1 MIEEH
6 ISAGQKA
13 PETRVWDRAVPD
25 APLFPPDS
33 VLRRLA
39 SESALMLGGG
49 RALLLQLAH
58 PLVAAG
64 VAAHSG
70 FQHDPLLRLERTMDL
85 MLTLVL
91 GDQQQ
96 ARDMLRRYH
105 AVHVPIHGVLG
116 AEAGKY
122 GSGTPYTAA
131 DPALRLWV
139 LATLIDTTLLA
150 YERFVAPLTPGE
162 RTRFYADSLV
172 FARRM
177 GLGAGVMPPTLDAFQ
192 EYMAGMLHGD
202 TLVVNATARDL
213 AHAVLHPH
221 VGLVPRTG
229 IRVTGFV
236 AAGLLPPWMRRAY
249 GLPWD
254 ARRQRALATLSWTM
268 RTIHPV
274 LPRAI
279 RLMPQAGG
287 SGLVD
292 WAIHSGRPRPTD
304 ASSSFHSP

>member
-6 ISAGQKA
+6 IPVGQATQGKAAGHQ
-13 PETRVWDRAVPD
+13 VWDQAAPD
-25 APLFPPDS
+25 EPLFPPDS
-33 VLRRLA
+33 VLRRLS

-70 FQHDPLLRLERTMDL
+70 FRQDPLLRLERTMDL
-85 MLTLVL
+85 MLALVL

-96 ARDMLRRYH
+96 ARAMLRRFH
-105 AVHVPIHGVLG
+105 AAHVPIRG
-116 AEAGKY
+116 ALAEEAGKY
-122 GSGTPYTAA
+122 RPGTPYTAA

-150 YERFVAPLTPGE
+150 YEQFVAPLTPGE

-177 GLGAGVMPPTLDAFQ
+177 GLGAGVMPPTLEAFQ
-192 EYMAGMLHGD
+192 AYMAGMLHGD
-202 TLVVNATARDL
+202 TLVVNAAARDL
-213 AHAVLHPH
+213 AQAVLHPQ
-221 VGLVPRTG
+221 VGLVPRMG
-229 IRVTGFV
+229 IRVAGFV
-236 AAGLLPPWMRRAY
+236 AAGLLPPWMRSAY

-254 ARRQRALATLSWTM
+254 ARRQRALDTLSRTL

-287 SGLVD
+287 SGLVA
-292 WAIHSGRPRPTD
+292 WAIHSGRR
-304 ASSSFHSP
+304 A

>member
-1 MIEEH
+1 MVEGH
-6 ISAGQKA
+6 IPWNKA
-13 PETRVWDRAVPD
+13 PETRVWNPAAPD
-25 APLFPPDS
+25 APLFPADS

-70 FQHDPLLRLERTMDL
+70 FRHDPLLRLERTMDL
-85 MLTLVL
+85 MLALVL
-91 GDQQQ
+91 GDQRQ
-96 ARDMLRRYH
+96 AREMLRRFH
-105 AVHVPIHGVLG
+105 AAHVPIHGVLG
-116 AEAGKY
+116 SEAGKFE
-122 GSGTPYTAA
+122 SGTPYTAA

-150 YERFVAPLTPGE
+150 YERFVAPLAPGD

-177 GLGAGVMPPTLDAFQ
+177 GLGAGVMPPTLEAFQ
-192 EYMAGMLHGD
+192 AYMAGMLDGD
-202 TLVVNATARDL
+202 TLVVNAQARDL
-213 AHAVLHPH
+213 AQAVLHPQ

-229 IRVTGFV
+229 IRVAGFV
-236 AAGLLPPWMRRAY
+236 AAGLLPPPLRAAY

-254 ARRQRALATLSWTM
+254 ARRQRALDMLSRTL
-268 RTIHPV
+268 RTVHPI

-292 WAIHSGRPRPTD
+292 WAIHSGRR
-304 ASSSFHSP
+304 A

>member
-1 MIEEH
+1 MIEGH
-6 ISAGQKA
+6 IPLGQGVPDRA
-13 PETRVWDRAVPD
+13 PATRVWDPAAPD
-25 APLFPPDS
+25 APLFPADS
-33 VLRRLA
+33 VLRRLS

-70 FQHDPLLRLERTMDL
+70 FRQDPLLRLERTMDL
-85 MLTLVL
+85 MLALVL
-91 GDQQQ
+91 GNQQQ
-96 ARDMLRRYH
+96 ARAMLRRFH
-105 AVHVPIHGVLG
+105 AAHVPIRGVLP
-116 AEAGKY
+116 AETGKY
-122 GSGTPYTAA
+122 EPGTPYNAA

-139 LATLIDTTLLA
+139 LATLVDTTLLT
-150 YERFVAPLTPGE
+150 YERFVAPLAPPD
-162 RTRFYADSLV
+162 RARFYADSLV

-177 GLGAGVMPPTLDAFQ
+177 GLGPGVMPPTLAAFRA
-192 EYMAGMLHGD
+192 YMDEMLHGD
-202 TLVVNATARDL
+202 TLVVNVTARDL
-213 AHAVLHPH
+213 AQAVLHPH

-229 IRVTGFV
+229 IRVASFV
-236 AAGLLPPWMRRAY
+236 AAGLLPPSLRAAY

-254 ARRQRALATLSWTM
+254 ARRQRALDTLSRTL
-268 RTIHPV
+268 RTIHPI

-292 WAIHSGRPRPTD
+292 WAIHSGRPRR
-304 ASSSFHSP
+304 A

>member
-6 ISAGQKA
+6 ISAGRRRQGREY
-13 PETRVWDRAVPD
+13 ETRIWDRTAPD
-25 APLFPPDS
+25 APLFPADS

-70 FQHDPLLRLERTMDL
+70 FRQDPLLRLERTMDL
-85 MLTLVL
+85 MLALVL
-91 GDQQQ
+91 GNQQQ
-96 ARDMLRRYH
+96 AREMLRRFH
-105 AVHVPIHGVLG
+105 AAHVPIRG
-116 AEAGKY
+116 ALAEDAGRY
-122 GSGTPYTAA
+122 AAGTAYNAA

-150 YERFVAPLTPGE
+150 YEQFVAPLTARE
-162 RTRFYADSLV
+162 HEAFYADSLV

-177 GLGAGVMPPTLDAFQ
+177 GLGAGVMPPTLAAFGA
-192 EYMAGMLHGD
+192 YMDTMLHSD
-202 TLVVNATARDL
+202 ALVVSATTRDL
-213 AHAVLHPH
+213 AQAVLHPN

-229 IRVTGFV
+229 IRVAGFV
-236 AAGLLPPWMRRAY
+236 AAGLLPPRLRAAY

-254 ARRQRALATLSWTM
+254 ARRQRALDLLSRTL

-274 LPRAI
+274 LPRAL

-292 WAIHSGRPRPTD
+292 WAIHSGRPR
-304 ASSSFHSP
+304 A

>member
-1 MIEEH
+1 MQGKEREPLI
-6 ISAGQKA
+6 
-13 PETRVWDRAVPD
+13 WDRPAPD
-25 APLFPPDS
+25 APLFPADS

-39 SESALMLGGG
+39 SESALMFGGG

-70 FQHDPLLRLERTMDL
+70 FRHDPLLRLERTMDL
-85 MLTLVL
+85 MLALVL

-96 ARDMLRRYH
+96 AREMLRRFH
-105 AVHVPIHGVLG
+105 AAHVPIRG
-116 AEAGKY
+116 ALAEEAGKY
-122 GSGTPYTAA
+122 GAGTPYNAA

-150 YERFVAPLTPGE
+150 YERFVAPLTPGD

-177 GLGAGVMPPTLDAFQ
+177 GLGAGVMPPTLEEFRG
-192 EYMAGMLHGD
+192 YMDGMLHGD
-202 TLVVNATARDL
+202 TLVVNATAREL
-213 AHAVLHPH
+213 AQAVLHPH
-221 VGLVPRTG
+221 VSLVPRTG
-229 IRVTGFV
+229 IRVAGFV
-236 AAGLLPPWMRRAY
+236 AAGLLPPWMRAAY
-249 GLPWD
+249 GLPWN
-254 ARRQRALATLSWTM
+254 ARRQRALDQLSWTL
-268 RTIHPV
+268 RTVHPI
-274 LPRAI
+274 LPKAI

-292 WAIHSGRPRPTD
+292 WAIHSGRRR
-304 ASSSFHSP
+304 A